1 MHTDPPPSSLRAMME
16 TVMSTQAAHGQLLDG
31 LLIEV
36 VALQADLA
44 DYRHPVPPSLP
55 SDS

>member
-31 LLIEV
+31 LLTEV

-44 DYRHPVPPSLP
+44 DYRHPVTFSTI
-55 SDS
+55 